1 MFERAPLKHSLIRPI
16 LSGIVGL
23 VAGFAVCV
31 FLVRSTAHDTD
42 IRYVADKSVGA
53 HANSKVLRASD
64 IEGHTL
70 TVEDLLRCHHAL
82 LGKAFPEPFVPGV
95 ATATSPAIAEE
106 TIYTDDAL
114 RLCVSTLNSL
124 AGLGNTASDSNEDT
138 QPDK

>member
-1 MFERAPLKHSLIRPI
+1 VLERINLKHSLVSPI
-16 LSGIVGL
+16 LSGLVGL
-23 VAGFAVCV
+23 LAGFAVCV
-31 FLVRSTAHDTD
+31 FLVRSTAHDKEL
-42 IRYVADKSVGA
+42 RYVADTAVGA
-53 HANSKVLRASD
+53 QTSSTVVRASD

-95 ATATSPAIAEE
+95 ASLPSSESVATK
-106 TIYTDDAL
+106 YTDDDL
-114 RLCVSTLNSL
+114 RRCVSTLNSL